1 MNRLHVR
8 FLRFSAFYTPLLLS
22 LEAEALA
29 REGLTA
35 SFDRARSG
43 VEITDGLR
51 DGTVQLA
58 QSAPAVSF
66 APSLA
71 GTPPGFRH
79 FALMN
84 RHDGF
89 FLGARDTA
97 REFHWRSLE
106 GKRVLVDHFFQPL
119 ALFRT
124 ALRRE
129 GVDERRV
136 QFIDAGDP
144 ASMEAAFRAGE
155 GDFVHLQGPGPQQL
169 EEEGLCRVV
178 ASVGE
183 TTPELAFSS
192 LCAMPAWIASDAAG
206 AFMRVYRRARAE
218 ADRLDAGVLAARVQP
233 YLPDASREAL
243 TRTIARY
250 QQMGT
255 WRGETGISKRLHA
268 QTVDVFIAAGHIDG
282 RPRWED
288 VCQDCPPG
296 QGTNDPPGH
305 AAAGG

>member
-1 MNRLHVR
+1 MNHLHIR

-43 VEITDGLR
+43 AEITDGLR

-66 APSLA
+66 VPSLA
-71 GTPPGFRH
+71 GKPPGFRH

-84 RHDGF
+84 THDGF
-89 FLGARDTA
+89 FLGARSL
-97 REFHWRSLE
+97 EEPFSWKSLE
-106 GKRVLVDHFFQPL
+106 GKRVLADHFFQPL
-119 ALFRT
+119 TLFRT
-124 ALRRE
+124 ALRLQ

-136 QFIDAGDP
+136 QLLDAGDP
-144 ASMEAAFRAGE
+144 ASIEAAFRAGE

-169 EEEGLCRVV
+169 EKEGLCRVV

-183 TTPELAFSS
+183 ATGELAFSS
-192 LCAMPAWIASDAAG
+192 LCALPGWIGSEAAG
-206 AFMRVYRRARAE
+206 AFMRVYRHAREEAATREPAE
-218 ADRLDAGVLAARVQP
+218 LAARVQDF
-233 YLPDASREAL
+233 LPEASREAL
-243 TRTIARY
+243 AMTISRY

-255 WRGETGISKRLHA
+255 WRGDSRISEALFE
-268 QTVDVFIAAGHIDG
+268 QTVDVFAQAGYISA
-282 RPRWED
+282 RPRMAD
-288 VCQDCPPG
+288 VCQECPSG
-296 QGTNDPPGH
+296 
-305 AAAGG
+305 

>member
-1 MNRLHVR
+1 MNRLHIR

-43 VEITDGLR
+43 AEITDGLR

-84 RHDGF
+84 THDGF
-89 FLGARDTA
+89 FLGARA
-97 REFHWRSLE
+97 HGESFSWKSLE

-119 ALFRT
+119 TLFRT
-124 ALRRE
+124 ALRLQ

-136 QFIDAGDP
+136 QLLDAGDP
-144 ASMEAAFRAGE
+144 AGIEAAFRAGE

-169 EEEGLCRVV
+169 EEEGLCKVV

-183 TTPELAFSS
+183 ATPALAFSS
-192 LCAMPAWIASDAAG
+192 LCAMPAWIASEAAE
-206 AFMRVYRRARAE
+206 AFMRVYRRARLA
-218 ADRLDAGVLAARVQP
+218 ADQHDAGELAARVQP
-233 YLPDASREAL
+233 FLPDASREAL
-243 TRTIARY
+243 TRTIRRY

-255 WRGETGISKRLHA
+255 WRGDCRISEALFE
-268 QTVDVFIAAGHIDG
+268 QTVDIFIAAGHITAHPDM
-282 RPRWED
+282 ED
-288 VCQDCPPG
+288 VCQDAP
-296 QGTNDPPGH
+296 
-305 AAAGG
+305 AG